1 MPQRHVCDDG
11 YRLGIACSGWRQRF
25 DRLTP
30 QQRQQLDALGF
41 SIKARSKDPLP
52 RTQSAPQQ
60 IQVSRGQPAQPAKA
74 PVPPAV
80 DPSSVALDHKDAEFF
95 VRLQVYKDVFGDLDL
110 ERTFKMVDGFPL
122 GARLAKEIKAS
133 TYADYPPE
141 RRAHLTALGVDL
153 PDCVEDSS
161 QRERERMRG

>member
-1 MPQRHVCDDG
+1 M
-11 YRLGIACSGWRQRF
+11 
-25 DRLTP
+25 
-30 QQRQQLDALGF
+30 
-41 SIKARSKDPLP
+41 
-52 RTQSAPQQ
+52 
-60 IQVSRGQPAQPAKA
+60 
-74 PVPPAV
+74 
-80 DPSSVALDHKDAEFF
+80 ALDHKDAEFF